1 MGEPN
6 SNPSGLSMMYLYKS
20 IAKDGHRLVL
30 TGEGADEIFGGY
42 ERYTKLK
49 KFTNIFSKL
58 PDLSFA
64 NLEGSTIGKYLF
76 SDKFRNEKIWYHLHQ
91 DRSDKNLKRLYQIEE
106 VATSLPKNSLA
117 EVFLKKRNL
126 VAATLFNDLSTWLSM
141 ESNRKLDRISMWNSI
156 EARSPFQSE
165 KVVGVGYR
173 EMSKFDFDKL
183 NKAVLLESFPS
194 LKILELNSKKIGFI
208 SPLGHWLRN
217 NSEFVIESI
226 MYLSTK
232 LNLDRKE
239 LNSLMSSPKRRDFS
253 ELKSLWNLT
262 VLSSWYRKC
271 NP

>member
-1 MGEPN
+1 
-6 SNPSGLSMMYLYKS
+6 
-20 IAKDGHRLVL
+20 
-30 TGEGADEIFGGY
+30 
-42 ERYTKLK
+42 
-49 KFTNIFSKL
+49 
-58 PDLSFA
+58 
-64 NLEGSTIGKYLF
+64 
-76 SDKFRNEKIWYHLHQ
+76 
-91 DRSDKNLKRLYQIEE
+91 
-106 VATSLPKNSLA
+106 
-117 EVFLKKRNL
+117 LKKRNL

-194 LKILELNSKKIGFI
+194 LKILELNSKKMGFI